1 MQYLDTV
8 KPMHDRFVEPSKQY
22 DSILPYFVFI
32 LYYLIYYIILYYII
46 LYYSLLKREG
56 ASERK
61 RRRTEGKEEC
71 VAKSVCVCV
80 CVCVF
85 VCV

>member
-32 LYYLIYYIILYYII
+32 LYYLIYYIILYYTI
-46 LYYSLLKREG
+46 LFTVKERRRKREKADG
-56 ASERK
+56 RER
-61 RRRTEGKEEC
+61 RVRC
-71 VAKSVCVCV
+71 
-80 CVCVF
+80 
-85 VCV
+85 